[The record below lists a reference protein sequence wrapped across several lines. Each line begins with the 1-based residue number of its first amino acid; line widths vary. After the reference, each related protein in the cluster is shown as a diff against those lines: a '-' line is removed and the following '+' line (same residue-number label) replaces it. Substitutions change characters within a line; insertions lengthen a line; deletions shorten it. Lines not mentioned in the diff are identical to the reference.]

1 MINPLAALKDKATQF
16 VQIKLEEI
24 KVTTI
29 EKVVRAMS
37 YVAFL
42 VVICVLS
49 CLIFFFVGFLIAEV
63 FSEWFQSRIYGYL
76 TTAGVYTLFLIIIAL
91 CNKVIMRF
99 FANKFVMLLSADK
112 DDDEND

>member
-16 VQIKLEEI
+16 VQIKLEEV

-29 EKVVRAMS
+29 EKVVKAMS

-42 VVICVLS
+42 VVACLIA

-63 FSEWFQSRIYGYL
+63 FSELFKSRIYGYL
-76 TTAGVYTLFLIIIAL
+76 TTAGVYTLILIIITISS
-91 CNKVIMRF
+91 KSIMRMF
-99 FANKFVMLLSADK
+99 SNKFVRLLSAEK
-112 DDDEND
+112 DDDED

>member
-1 MINPLAALKDKATQF
+1 MINPIAALKDKATQF

-24 KVTTI
+24 KITTI
-29 EKVVRAMS
+29 EKVVKAMS

-42 VVICVLS
+42 VVVCLIA

-63 FSEWFQSRIYGYL
+63 FSEWYQSRIYGYL
-76 TTAGVYTLFLIIIAL
+76 TTAGVYTLILIIIVL
-91 CNKVIMRF
+91 CNKFIMRF

-112 DDDEND
+112 DDDEDD